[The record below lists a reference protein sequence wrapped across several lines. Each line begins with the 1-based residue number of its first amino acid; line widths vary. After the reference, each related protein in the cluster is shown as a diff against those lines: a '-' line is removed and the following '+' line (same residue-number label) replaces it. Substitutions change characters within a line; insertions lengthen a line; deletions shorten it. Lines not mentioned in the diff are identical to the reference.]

1 MLTAGRCVTHR
12 PHRASPP
19 PPPLQSATKEQG
31 FQIVKQF
38 FPTGAS
44 GPLARRCAAQ
54 ELCPGL
60 PHGWACDGQAKLPRL
75 PSPFHSLSS
84 ARISLRRAPPQH
96 HASPLCREGCGG
108 EKANGCLLSSIPNLF
123 CIHLH
128 AGHRAI
134 HTTGPICELQI
145 ICQSSWRVCVCV
157 CVWRELQDS
166 GLCNIN
172 YT

>member
-1 MLTAGRCVTHR
+1 MLLIDRTV
-12 PHRASPP
+12 
-19 PPPLQSATKEQG
+19 PPLLLLCKAPPKSRG

-60 PHGWACDGQAKLPRL
+60 PHGWACDGQAKLLRL

-96 HASPLCREGCGG
+96 HVSPLCREGCGG

-134 HTTGPICELQI
+134 HTTGLICELQI
-145 ICQSSWRVCVCV
+145 ICQSSRRVCVCV
-157 CVWRELQDS
+157 CVCGGNSKILDYA
-166 GLCNIN
+166 I
-172 YT
+172 